1 MARDRIELGQS
12 SIQMSRG
19 CPPSLRIMNSISRLA
34 RDERGIKMS
43 IKDRLRL
50 IPMLVDAYCEA
61 RIQIEAKQTM
71 GPTPLVPV
79 PNRPNA
85 HAGKKKSLY
94 TGHKSRKFVTTR
106 ISTQRKQS
114 KNKQS
119 APGAVTVFP
128 TNRRLIRELRDA
140 NSKSWNRLVTIQ
152 KKLQDVE
159 EKVDGVNYSH
169 LRFA

>member
-1 MARDRIELGQS
+1 
-12 SIQMSRG
+12 MSRG
-19 CPPSLRIMNSISRLA
+19 LPPSLRIMNSISRLT
-34 RDERGIKMS
+34 RNERGIMMS

-50 IPMLVDAYCEA
+50 IPMLVDAYREA
-61 RIQIEAKQTM
+61 RVQIEAKQTM

-79 PNRPNA
+79 PNRPNS

-94 TGHKSRKFVTTR
+94 TGHKSRKIVATR
-106 ISTQRKQS
+106 IPNQKKQL
-114 KNKQS
+114 NHKQS
-119 APGAVTVFP
+119 APGAVTVFSA
-128 TNRRLIRELRDA
+128 NHRLIRELRAA
-140 NSKSWNRLVTIQ
+140 NSKSWNRLDTIQ